1 MDDHGMDDQ
10 VTTELLALERRGW
23 DALCD
28 ATAAGFYGEVM
39 ADDGVMVL
47 ADGSVMDRA
56 AVVAALAASPPWHR
70 YTMDDVRL
78 VRAGADAAALVYTGT
93 AWRSEEEPP
102 FTAVMSS
109 LWSRDGGRWRLALYT
124 QTPVLAPS
132 AAV

>member
-1 MDDHGMDDQ
+1 MDDQ

-70 YTMDDVRL
+70 YAMDDVRL
-78 VRAGADAAALVYTGT
+78 VRAGAGAAAVVYTGT
-93 AWRSEEEPP
+93 AWRSEQEPP

-109 LWSRDGGRWRLALYT
+109 LWSHDGGRWRLALYT
-124 QTPVLAPS
+124 QTPVLAP
-132 AAV
+132 AADV

>member
-1 MDDHGMDDQ
+1 MDDQ

-70 YTMDDVRL
+70 YAMDDVRL
-78 VRAGADAAALVYTGT
+78 VRAGADAAAVVYTGT
-93 AWRSEEEPP
+93 AWRSEQEPP
-102 FTAVMSS
+102 FTAVMTS
-109 LWSRDGGRWRLALYT
+109 LWSHDEGRWRLALYT
-124 QTPVLAPS
+124 QTPLLAPS